1 MCGFAGIVSTSISSE
16 KRKIIV
22 SRMMPYIENRGPD
35 KLSILKYENST
46 IGFARLSIRNLDNG
60 DQPIFHKSKK
70 TVSVTNGEI
79 YNYQYLRKKYY
90 DYEWTTFSDCEA
102 IHNAYDNG
110 DFKSQL
116 LNISGMFSSVIYDKE
131 HNEVNLVR
139 DRTGQKPLFY
149 ALDDD
154 KNLIFS
160 SSLRAIAAS
169 GLLKI
174 NIDEED
180 FQFILFNEYAPIGK
194 SGIRN
199 IKSVKPGE
207 LVTWKVGNK
216 KFNNNSYWHWE
227 LNRSEFENRP
237 TARPLERNIL
247 NALKKSIREEL
258 CSDVPLGILLSS
270 GIDSSLIATLA
281 VNLTNKEIN
290 TFNVSFDDESLDES
304 RFARKIAKKLGTNHT
319 QINFDKED
327 IPDLVKMALSNLDI
341 PLGDSSYIP
350 TFLLCKVVSKTHKCV
365 LGGDGG
371 DELFGGYPTY
381 RAHRI
386 LNIYESLIPQQ
397 LRGYILK
404 NINSLLPISDK
415 NINLKMKIERF
426 LSGRSASFVKRH
438 FMWMSTIY
446 DFDLLNRLMKN
457 KFLPYDDMFL
467 EIESLIA
474 SSGIKDPISASQF
487 LDLNN
492 YLPGSIH
499 SKTDSASMMNGV
511 EVRSPFVNKNML
523 KVTANIPS
531 RYNVNL
537 LNNKRMLRKISKEIL
552 PTDMY
557 KLPKKGFNFN
567 VSYVI
572 KNYLAND
579 IKSKINSLE
588 QIIDTKL
595 ATSLLQDHLKGINN
609 NRKIIWTI
617 YSLGYWWEN
626 IKKASNK
633 NNINNVDYKY
643 IEK

>member
-1 MCGFAGIVSTSISSE
+1 M
-16 KRKIIV
+16 
-22 SRMMPYIENRGPD
+22 
-35 KLSILKYENST
+35 
-46 IGFARLSIRNLDNG
+46 
-60 DQPIFHKSKK
+60 
-70 TVSVTNGEI
+70 
-79 YNYQYLRKKYY
+79 
-90 DYEWTTFSDCEA
+90 
-102 IHNAYDNG
+102 
-110 DFKSQL
+110 
-116 LNISGMFSSVIYDKE
+116 
-131 HNEVNLVR
+131 
-139 DRTGQKPLFY
+139 
-149 ALDDD
+149 
-154 KNLIFS
+154 
-160 SSLRAIAAS
+160 
-169 GLLKI
+169 
-174 NIDEED
+174 
-180 FQFILFNEYAPIGK
+180 
-194 SGIRN
+194 
-199 IKSVKPGE
+199 
-207 LVTWKVGNK
+207 
-216 KFNNNSYWHWE
+216 
-227 LNRSEFENRP
+227 
-237 TARPLERNIL
+237 
-247 NALKKSIREEL
+247 
-258 CSDVPLGILLSS
+258 
-270 GIDSSLIATLA
+270 
-281 VNLTNKEIN
+281 
-290 TFNVSFDDESLDES
+290 
-304 RFARKIAKKLGTNHT
+304 KIA
-319 QINFDKED
+319 
-327 IPDLVKMALSNLDI
+327 
-341 PLGDSSYIP
+341 
-350 TFLLCKVVSKTHKCV
+350 
-365 LGGDGG
+365 
-371 DELFGGYPTY
+371 
-381 RAHRI
+381 
-386 LNIYESLIPQQ
+386 
-397 LRGYILK
+397 
-404 NINSLLPISDK
+404 
-415 NINLKMKIERF
+415 RF

-457 KFLPYDDMFL
+457 KFLPDDDMFL

>member
-1 MCGFAGIVSTSISSE
+1 MCGFAGLVSNSISSE
-16 KRKIIV
+16 ARKIIV
-22 SRMMPYIENRGPD
+22 SRMLPHIENRGPD
-35 KLSILKYENST
+35 RLSILKYENST
-46 IGFARLSIRNLDNG
+46 IGFARLSIRSLNNG
-60 DQPIFHKSKK
+60 DQPLFHKLNQ

-90 DYEWTTFSDCEA
+90 DSEWTTLSDCEA
-102 IHNAYDNG
+102 LHNAYDHGN
-110 DFKSQL
+110 FINQL
-116 LNISGMFSSVIYDKE
+116 PNISGMFSSVIYDKKY
-131 HNEVNLVR
+131 NEVNLLR

-160 SSLRAIAAS
+160 SSLKAIAAS
-169 GLLKI
+169 GLLEIK
-174 NIDEED
+174 IDEED

-194 SGIRN
+194 SGIRK

-207 LVTWKVGNK
+207 LVKWKIGSRN
-216 KFNNNSYWHWE
+216 FTSNLYWHWE
-227 LNRSEFENRP
+227 INRSEIENRP
-237 TARPLERNIL
+237 TSRPLESNVL
-247 NALKKSIREEL
+247 NALKKSIKEEL

-270 GIDSSLIATLA
+270 GIDSSLIASLA
-281 VNLTNKEIN
+281 VTQTNKKID
-290 TFNVSFDDESLDES
+290 TFNVSFDDKSLDES
-304 RFARKIAKKLGTNHT
+304 RIATEIASKLGTNHT

-327 IPDLVKMALSNLDI
+327 IPELIKIALSKLDI

-350 TFLLCKVVSKTHKCV
+350 TFLLCKMVSKTHKCV
-365 LGGDGG
+365 LAGDGG

-386 LNIYESLIPQQ
+386 LNLYESLMPQV

-404 NINSLLPISDK
+404 NINSVLPISNK

-426 LSGRSASFVKRH
+426 LSGRSSSLVKRH
-438 FMWMSTIY
+438 FMWMSTMY
-446 DFDLLNRLMKN
+446 NFDLLNRLMLN
-457 KFLPYDDMFL
+457 KLLPNDDMFL
-467 EIESLIA
+467 EIESLI
-474 SSGIKDPISASQF
+474 SVSGIKDPISAAQF

-499 SKTDSASMMNGV
+499 SKTDNASMMNGV

-523 KVTANIPS
+523 KITSNIPS

-537 LNNKRMLRKISKEIL
+537 FNNKKILRKIAKKIL
-552 PTDMY
+552 PIEMY
-557 KLPKKGFNFN
+557 NLPKKGFNFN

-579 IKSKINSLE
+579 IKSKIYSLE
-588 QIIDTKL
+588 NIIDTKFAL
-595 ATSLLQDHLKGINN
+595 SLLQEHISGINN

-626 IKKASNK
+626 IQKIV
-633 NNINNVDYKY
+633 NNNNPHNVDYEY
-643 IEK
+643 IER